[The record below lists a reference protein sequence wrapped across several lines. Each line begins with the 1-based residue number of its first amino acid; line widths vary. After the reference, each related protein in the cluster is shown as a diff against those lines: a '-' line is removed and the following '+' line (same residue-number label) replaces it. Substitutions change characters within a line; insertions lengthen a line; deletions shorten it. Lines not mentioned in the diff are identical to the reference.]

1 MSEEDLSYEELKQQ
15 VEELQYGI
23 ETLDDDL
30 DMKTRENEQLH
41 EELKKRNEEINSL
54 KEKPEKSESDAYYF
68 RKSETGR
75 VQGIIFGGCTEAI

>member
-30 DMKTRENEQLH
+30 DMKTRENEQLQ
-41 EELKKRNEEINSL
+41 EAAVSL
-54 KEKPEKSESDAYYF
+54 RHFEYLFHLPNPCI
-68 RKSETGR
+68 R
-75 VQGIIFGGCTEAI
+75 GCE